1 VFRSTAAGLNAATGA
16 TLAVGATASARLD
29 VSTRCGCGVCVV
41 LSDQPSPLY
50 VVAVSLV
57 DADGGVVS
65 AGGVSCD
72 SFAPASVGIVGI
84 VPIESSYTGRLFA
97 SDVD

>member
-1 VFRSTAAGLNAATGA
+1 VRLT
-16 TLAVGATASARLD
+16 VGATASARLD

-57 DADGGVVS
+57 GAGGVVVS

-72 SFAPASVGIVGI
+72 SFAPASVGMFGI
-84 VPIESSYTGRLFA
+84 VPIESSYTGRLVA